1 MYRSSTKEGV
11 HRPIYAGFVDMDVE
25 KDKSI
30 SLRTLVR
37 SLCPI
42 HYSVAVENISSLQKK
57 RNLSCFLVELFVM
70 HTPEDQQS

>member
-11 HRPIYAGFVDMDVE
+11 HKPIYAGFVDMDVE

-37 SLCPI
+37 SMS
-42 HYSVAVENISSLQKK
+42 HTYSGLHLPVAVENVSSL
-57 RNLSCFLVELFVM
+57 RINLANNYYYL
-70 HTPEDQQS
+70 D

>member
-11 HRPIYAGFVDMDVE
+11 QKPIYAGFVDMDVE

-57 RNLSCFLVELFVM
+57 RKKKKPLLLF
-70 HTPEDQQS
+70 S